1 MPQTFWWSL
10 LQCWT
15 QVKHSIS
22 DENGKLPLM
31 SWQWTKWRQTLH
43 VQKARKQKRKKR
55 VQTHLLGLESRG
67 HMKRHMEL
75 QWLLLPKAK
84 KGDEAEERSMKL
96 RKNNVR
102 APKQFISFFPLVSQ
116 TYFKWQPQL
125 SRVGVEFADK
135 ERFLDS
141 ALHPYFYFPTFFF
154 FIHCCRFQ
162 RASALIQWGFERDQR
177 TRTQKW
183 YVHKDKD
190 KERKSKLD
198 ALEEVFRFIHMKYHK
213 LWCDEPDYDASYVQP
228 TRADLE
234 AALLEMESAQ
244 ASWIATPNGVSSGQL
259 NCYSKWS
266 QLRPVE
272 LLLQMES
279 AQASWHNQ
287 CQGHRKQRCHH
298 LSIGAVQQIDR

>member
-75 QWLLLPKAK
+75 QWLLLQKPKK
-84 KGDEAEERSMKL
+84 EMKL
-96 RKNNVR
+96 RKGLWNCARTTSGHRSNSFLSSLWWAKPISSGSHNSAGWERSLQTKNVSWILLYIHI
-102 APKQFISFFPLVSQ
+102 FIF
-116 TYFKWQPQL
+116 QP
-125 SRVGVEFADK
+125 
-135 ERFLDS
+135 
-141 ALHPYFYFPTFFF
+141 FF